1 MIKDRTTVF
10 ILFVIAS
17 LLINFTLQYVY
28 VVLIAKEAFQ
38 FSFYYHVLSP
48 ITMASAVSISVFRQ
62 EIASSRDKFPSVRP
76 PRK

>member
-17 LLINFTLQYVY
+17 LVINFTLQYVY
-28 VVLIAKEAFQ
+28 VVLIAKETFQ

-48 ITMASAVSISVFRQ
+48 ITMASVLGYLF
-62 EIASSRDKFPSVRP
+62 FL
-76 PRK
+76 RKKK